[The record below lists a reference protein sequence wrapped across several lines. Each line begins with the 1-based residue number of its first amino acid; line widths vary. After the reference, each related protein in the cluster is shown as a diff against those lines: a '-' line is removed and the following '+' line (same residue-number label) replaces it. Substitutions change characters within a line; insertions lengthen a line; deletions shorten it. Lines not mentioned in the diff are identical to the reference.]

1 MVRTIDD
8 VKRQA
13 VMTYL
18 GLPVPVDFG
27 TPENNYEDADEVG
40 AIISKVFPEALEKCY
55 RMYPWSFARKDGF
68 IMGTRDYSQNARFNH
83 FATISQFLTNP
94 QDQTATITQTVG
106 TSLSNLSV
114 DVNVLAQQIG
124 SEQDQTI
131 TLTYDGADWLVDGN
145 VVNVSDYGIYY
156 TGTPVQD
163 DVLTVEYTA
172 YKNPCDYI
180 CMQAVFYDAKHW
192 AKCFDWKQYGTDT
205 IKFMPQRLFVEY
217 TADTPVSDW
226 PAYFND
232 YVAAAVAL
240 EACAPLRLESK
251 LAFLMEAVN
260 GVFLDARKQ
269 DSMNEPA
276 PASFDNIIDEARN
289 IL

>member
-1 MVRTIDD
+1 MVRTIED
-8 VKRQA
+8 VKKQA
-13 VMTYL
+13 ILTYL
-18 GLPVPVDFG
+18 GFPETVNFG

-40 AIISKVFPEALEKCY
+40 AIINKVFPEALEKCY

-68 IMGTRDYSQNARFNH
+68 IMGIRDYSQNARFSH

-94 QDQTATITQTVG
+94 QDQSATISQTTG
-106 TSLSNLSV
+106 TSLSGIT
-114 DVNVLAQQIG
+114 VNVSVLAQQIDTG
-124 SEQDQTI
+124 IDQTLI
-131 TLTYDGADWLVDGN
+131 FTYDGAVWLYGGN
-145 VVNVSDYGIYY
+145 AVNIANYGISY

-163 DVLTVEYTA
+163 DVLTVVYTSA
-172 YKNPCDYI
+172 KNPCDYI

-217 TADTPVSDW
+217 TADTPVADW

-251 LAFLMEAVN
+251 LAFLMQAVN
-260 GVFLDARKQ
+260 GIFLDARKQ

>member
-1 MVRTIDD
+1 MVRTIED
-8 VKRQA
+8 VKKQA
-13 VMTYL
+13 ILTYL
-18 GLPVPVDFG
+18 GFPETVNFG

-40 AIISKVFPEALEKCY
+40 TIINKVFPEALEKCY

-68 IMGTRDYSQNARFNH
+68 IMGTRDSSQNARFNH

-94 QDQTATITQTVG
+94 QDQSATVSQTTG
-106 TSLSNLSV
+106 TSLS
-114 DVNVLAQQIG
+114 DITVNVSVLAQQIDTG
-124 SEQDQTI
+124 IDQT
-131 TLTYDGADWLVDGN
+131 LVFTYDGAVWLYSGN
-145 VVNVSDYGIYY
+145 AVNIANYGVSYS
-156 TGTPVQD
+156 GTPVQD
-163 DVLTVEYTA
+163 DVLTVVYTSA
-172 YKNPCDYI
+172 KNPCDYI

-232 YVAAAVAL
+232 YVAVAVAL

>member
-1 MVRTIDD
+1 MARTIED
-8 VKRQA
+8 VKKQA
-13 VMTYL
+13 ILTYL
-18 GLPVPVDFG
+18 GFPETVNFG
-27 TPENNYEDADEVG
+27 TAENNYEDADEVG
-40 AIISKVFPEALEKCY
+40 RLINQVFPEALEKCY

-94 QDQTATITQTVG
+94 QDQSATVSQTTG
-106 TSLSNLSV
+106 TSLSGIT
-114 DVNVLAQQIG
+114 VNVSVLAQQIDTG
-124 SEQDQTI
+124 IDQT
-131 TLTYDGADWLVDGN
+131 LVFTYDGAVWLYGGN
-145 VVNVSDYGIYY
+145 AVNIANYGISY

-163 DVLTVEYTA
+163 DVLTVVYTSA
-172 YKNPCDYI
+172 KNPCDYI

-217 TADTPVSDW
+217 TADTPVADW

-260 GVFLDARKQ
+260 GIFLDARKQ

>member
-1 MVRTIDD
+1 MARTIDD

-18 GLPVPVDFG
+18 GFPETVNFG
-27 TPENNYEDADEVG
+27 TAENNYEDADEVG
-40 AIISKVFPEALEKCY
+40 AIINKVFSEALEKCY

-68 IMGTRDYSQNARFNH
+68 IMGTRDYSQNARFTH

-94 QDQTATITQTVG
+94 QDQSATISQTTG
-106 TSLSNLSV
+106 TSLSGIT
-114 DVNVLAQQIG
+114 VNVSVLAQQIDTG
-124 SEQDQTI
+124 IDQT
-131 TLTYDGADWLVDGN
+131 LVFTYDGAVWLYGGN
-145 VVNVSDYGIYY
+145 AVNIANYGISYS
-156 TGTPVQD
+156 GTPVQD
-163 DVLTVEYTA
+163 DVLTVEYSA

-217 TADTPVSDW
+217 TADTPVADW

-240 EACAPLRLESK
+240 ESCAPLRLESK

-260 GVFLDARKQ
+260 GIFLDARKQ

>member
-18 GLPVPVDFG
+18 GMPVPVNFG

-68 IMGTRDYSQNARFNH
+68 IMGIRDYSQNARFSH

-94 QDQTATITQTVG
+94 QDQSATISQTTG
-106 TSLSNLSV
+106 TSLSGIT
-114 DVNVLAQQIG
+114 VNVSVLAQQIDTG
-124 SEQDQTI
+124 IDQT
-131 TLTYDGADWLVDGN
+131 LVFTYDGAVWLYGGN
-145 VVNVSDYGIYY
+145 AVNIANYGISYS
-156 TGTPVQD
+156 GTPVQD
-163 DVLTVEYTA
+163 DVLTVVYTSA
-172 YKNPCDYI
+172 KNPCDYI

-217 TADTPVSDW
+217 TADTPVEDW

-251 LAFLMEAVN
+251 LAFLMQAVN
-260 GVFLDARKQ
+260 GIFLDARKQ

>member
-1 MVRTIDD
+1 MVRTIED
-8 VKRQA
+8 VKKQA
-13 VMTYL
+13 ILTYL
-18 GLPVPVDFG
+18 GFPETVNFG
-27 TPENNYEDADEVG
+27 TAENNYEDADEVG
-40 AIISKVFPEALEKCY
+40 AIINKVFPEALEKCY

-68 IMGTRDYSQNARFNH
+68 IRGTRDVSQNARFNH
-83 FATISQFLTNP
+83 FATISEFLTNP

-106 TSLSNLSV
+106 TSLSDLSV
-114 DVNVLAQQIG
+114 DVNTLAQQIG
-124 SEQDQTI
+124 TQQDQTI

-145 VVNVSDYGIYY
+145 VISVSDYGIYY
-156 TGTPVQD
+156 TGTPVQN
-163 DVLTVEYTA
+163 DVLTVEYSA

-192 AKCFDWKQYGTDT
+192 AKCFDWKQYGKDT

-217 TADTPVSDW
+217 TADTPVADW

-232 YVAAAVAL
+232 YVAVAVAL

-251 LAFLMEAVN
+251 VAFLMEAVN

>member
-1 MVRTIDD
+1 MVRTIED
-8 VKRQA
+8 VKKQA
-13 VMTYL
+13 ILTYL
-18 GLPVPVDFG
+18 GFPETVNFG
-27 TPENNYEDADEVG
+27 TAENNYEDADEVG

-83 FATISQFLTNP
+83 FATISEFLTNP
-94 QDQTATITQTVG
+94 QDQSATVSQTTG
-106 TSLSNLSV
+106 TSLSGIT
-114 DVNVLAQQIG
+114 VNVSVLAQQIDTG
-124 SEQDQTI
+124 IDQT
-131 TLTYDGADWLVDGN
+131 LVFTYDGAVWLYGGN
-145 VVNVSDYGIYY
+145 AVNIANYGISY

-163 DVLTVEYTA
+163 DVLTVVYTSA
-172 YKNPCDYI
+172 KNPCDYI

-217 TADTPVSDW
+217 TADTPVADW

-260 GVFLDARKQ
+260 GIFLDARKQ

>member
-1 MVRTIDD
+1 MVRTIED
-8 VKRQA
+8 VKKQA
-13 VMTYL
+13 VLTYL
-18 GLPVPVDFG
+18 GFPVPVNFG

-40 AIISKVFPEALEKCY
+40 RVINSVFPEALEKCY

-68 IMGTRDYSQNARFNH
+68 IMGIRDYSQNARFSH

-94 QDQTATITQTVG
+94 QDQSATISQTTG
-106 TSLSNLSV
+106 TSLSGIT
-114 DVNVLAQQIG
+114 VNVSVLAQQIDTG
-124 SEQDQTI
+124 IDQT
-131 TLTYDGADWLVDGN
+131 LVFTYDGAVWLYGGN
-145 VVNVSDYGIYY
+145 AVNIANYGISYS
-156 TGTPVQD
+156 GTPVQD
-163 DVLTVEYTA
+163 DVLTVVYTSA
-172 YKNPCDYI
+172 KNPCDYI

-217 TADTPVSDW
+217 TADTPVEDW

-251 LAFLMEAVN
+251 LAFLMQAVN
-260 GVFLDARKQ
+260 GIFLDARKQ

>member
-1 MVRTIDD
+1 MVRTIED

-18 GLPVPVDFG
+18 GMPVPVNFG
-27 TPENNYEDADEVG
+27 TPENNYQDADEVG
-40 AIISKVFPEALEKCY
+40 RVINAVFDEALEKCY

-68 IMGTRDYSQNARFNH
+68 IMGTRDYSDEARFNH
-83 FATISQFLTNP
+83 FATISQFLTK
-94 QDQTATITQTVG
+94 TIARSVTITQTVG
-106 TSLSNLSV
+106 TGLSDLAV
-114 DVNVLAQQIG
+114 DIDVLENQIG
-124 SEQDQTI
+124 NTQDA
-131 TLTYDGADWLVDGN
+131 TLNFIYDGADWLLNGLP
-145 VVNVSDYGIYY
+145 VNIADYGVSY
-156 TGTPVQD
+156 TGTVVTADQLQ
-163 DVLTVEYTA
+163 VNYVA
-172 YKNPCDYI
+172 YKTPCDYI

-217 TADTPVSDW
+217 TAVTPVSDW

-251 LAFLMEAVN
+251 LNFLMEALN
-260 GVFLDARKQ
+260 GIFLDARKQ

-289 IL
+289 LL